1 MNNYI
6 YSILLFNILTTVI
19 STPTTTPA
27 SYYLRNETEYE
38 YDYNGTGVIYD
49 YSNSVISDGNAILL
63 LLLTPILSLF
73 TCCFCCGSK
82 TCFTCCIGCMGLA
95 S

>member
-1 MNNYI
+1 MNKQI
-6 YSILLFNILTTVI
+6 FSILLFNILTTTI
-19 STPTTTPA
+19 STPTTTA
-27 SYYLRNETEYE
+27 TRDYLRNETEYE
-38 YDYNGTGVIYD
+38 YDYNGTGIIYA
-49 YSNSVISDGNAILL
+49 YSNSVISDGNAVLL
-63 LLLTPILSLF
+63 LLLAPILSLF